1 MNKLVIFVSMRKFIQ
16 TMNFNKLKPLVFI
29 ALAAFVSGCGLF
41 GIGGKGDS
49 SRTTGW
55 EYNAEETGNI
65 PNISGYEQ
73 EAGPGLVFVQGGTF
87 TMGRVEQDVMYR
99 NDNYP
104 RRVTVASFYM
114 DETEVSNQD
123 YREFTHWTGRVY
135 PGDVERM
142 KAITPDSSVWRK
154 DLAYNEPYVNNY
166 FRHPAY
172 SEYPVVGVSWEQAE
186 AYCAWRTDRVNE
198 QILVDKGIITHDN
211 SQAGENVY
219 TTDTYLAGLYQGT
232 EGDKP
237 VENPDGT
244 TRRPKWEDGIMLP
257 NYRLPTEAEWEYAA
271 YGLIG
276 NTDGELLTDRKI
288 YPWNGSYLRQD
299 KKKEKGR
306 LKANFVRGRG
316 DMMGMAGALN
326 DNADIAAP
334 VFSYEPND
342 YNLYCMSGNVNEW
355 VADVYRPMSLNDVE
369 EFNPF
374 RGNVITEYRRD
385 QNGQLERD
393 QYGELIRDTIAGMD
407 YRNVLDGDPN
417 SQIVEGDTWIGND
430 KQTDGMY
437 IQDDRPGAFSSLID
451 DEVRVYKGGSWQ
463 DRPYWLVPGTRR
475 YLEQTKAQNDLGF
488 RCAMTRVGSPE
499 GF

>member
-1 MNKLVIFVSMRKFIQ
+1 MKLM
-16 TMNFNKLKPLVFI
+16 KLKTLFIVF
-29 ALAAFVSGCGLF
+29 LAAIVSSCGMF
-41 GIGGKGDS
+41 GGKNGKGRKGDS

-65 PNISGYEQ
+65 PHISGYEQ
-73 EAGPGLVFVQGGTF
+73 ETGPGLTFVQGGTF

-99 NDNYP
+99 WDNHP

-123 YREFTHWTGRVY
+123 YREYTHWLGRVY
-135 PGDVERM
+135 PGDRA
-142 KAITPDSSVWRK
+142 KLDAALPDTAKWRK
-154 DLAYNEPYVNNY
+154 ELAYNEPYVNNY

-172 SEYPVVGVSWEQAE
+172 SDYPVVNINWEQAT

-198 QILVDKGIITHDN
+198 QILVNRGILAHDN
-211 SQAGENVY
+211 TQTGQNVF

-232 EGDKP
+232 EGQKP
-237 VENPDGT
+237 QENPDGT
-244 TRRPKWEDGIMLP
+244 TRRVKFEDGITLP
-257 NYRLPTEAEWEYAA
+257 TYRLPTEAEWEYAA

-288 YPWNGSYLRQD
+288 YPWNGAYLRQD
-299 KKKEKGR
+299 AKKGKGR
-306 LKANFVRGRG
+306 MKANFIRGRG

-342 YNLYCMSGNVNEW
+342 YGLYCMSGNVNEW
-355 VADVYRPMSLNDVE
+355 VADVYRPLSFNDVD

-374 RGNVITEYRRD
+374 RGNVITEQKRD
-385 QNGQLERD
+385 ANGTWMVD
-393 QYGELIRDTIAGMD
+393 KYGEIIKDTIAD
-407 YRNVLDGDPN
+407 ERNYLDGDPN
-417 SQIVEGDTWIGND
+417 SQVVEGDNWNAA
-430 KQTDGMY
+430 KNNKTDGMY
-437 IQDDRPGAFSSLID
+437 IQDNRPGAFSSLIS
-451 DEVRVYKGGSWQ
+451 DEVRVYKGGSWA

-475 YLEQTKAQNDLGF
+475 YLEQTKAQDDIGF
-488 RCAMTRVGSPE
+488 RCAMTGVGSPE